1 MHGYKWPINC
11 TRTRTYK
18 QAPVYEEDV
27 LTFHHTVLGERAAG
41 SGRLR
46 AIRVQVDAE
55 RLSLSLYSCPCC
67 F

>member
-1 MHGYKWPINC
+1 M
-11 TRTRTYK
+11 
-18 QAPVYEEDV
+18 YEEDV

-55 RLSLSLYSCPCC
+55 RSDGSTDIVLDWVLVT
-67 F
+67 FGA